1 MKITYKGDYAMKT
14 LLELAVNYDGESKPV
29 KIHYLAK
36 KLHIPVK
43 YLEALLIM
51 LKNNGFVKSK
61 RGKNGGYYL
70 AGHPMKTSLG
80 DIIRKVEGP
89 LEPIACVNAG
99 YKGCSDIQG
108 CELREVFCR
117 VSNAVSDIVDNTTLQ
132 DLVIKIQQRKTVY
145 DYNI

>member
-14 LLELAVNYDGESKPV
+14 LLELALSYGSDNGLT
-29 KIHYLAK
+29 KISGLAK
-36 KLHIPVK
+36 KLDIPVK

-61 RGKNGGYYL
+61 RGKDGGYFL
-70 AGHPMKTSLG
+70 AMQPSKITIG

-89 LEPIACVNAG
+89 IEPIACVNAG
-99 YKGCSDIQG
+99 YKDCVDSPN
-108 CELREVFCR
+108 CELKEVFCR
-117 VSNAVSDIVDNTTLQ
+117 VSKAISDIVDTTTLN
-132 DLVIKIQQRKTVY
+132 DLVLKIQKRKNTY